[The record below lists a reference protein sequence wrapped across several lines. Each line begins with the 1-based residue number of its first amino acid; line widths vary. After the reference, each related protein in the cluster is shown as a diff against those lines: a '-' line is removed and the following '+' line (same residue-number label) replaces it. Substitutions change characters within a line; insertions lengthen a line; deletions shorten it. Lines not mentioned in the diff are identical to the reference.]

1 MDQSVSVMVTGAI
14 ISGGV
19 AGLVPVGG
27 AISTGVT

>member
-19 AGLVPVGG
+19 AGLVSVGG